1 MGTGADGNWH
11 RVHLW
16 GKTLSHFIG
25 TSLAASFS
33 QMCFLTHFPPSLKS
47 PHKWC
52 ISYRSDTCMMHFV
65 WSLLLGKIIKILP
78 ILKGVCK
85 LLTSTVCIYIYIYCI
100 YIYIYIYIY
109 IVYIYIYIYC
119 MCIYILY
126 IYILYI
132 YIYLF
137 ILFYIVFFE
146 NVKEECCGSVVE
158 HCVSSAKVVGS
169 IPRKHMYWQKYV

>member
-85 LLTSTVCIYIYIYCI
+85 LLTSTVCIYIYCIYI
-100 YIYIYIYIY
+100 YIYSIYIYMYIYIYIYIY
-109 IVYIYIYIYC
+109 TVCVLEVCTGSKLKPEPGPYPRSSDPTRPDPSGT
-119 MCIYILY
+119 
-126 IYILYI
+126 
-132 YIYLF
+132 
-137 ILFYIVFFE
+137 
-146 NVKEECCGSVVE
+146 VKFRARTRPE
-158 HCVSSAKVVGS
+158 
-169 IPRKHMYWQKYV
+169 IPPPHNE